1 MSLPERFICL
11 SKSETVPGRPFTD
24 PERNAEDLVTLEY
37 IAKRLRYVLSQAE
50 AIRQYPSPLLLY
62 LPEPGGLR
70 LRITITNPDELRRP
84 MDLTVV
90 GFCGQKRPDVD
101 RSQLDGVD
109 LELISEFLEHPH
121 LLSYN
126 SLQLKEGNWCNLV
139 LFSHPQ
145 GIMHWAHSAKHA
157 HAASQLAPQYYLAIR
172 LHNGLLPGGLMSGH
186 NLTLTRTKYYDYKD
200 RVTWQAMR
208 ELQPV

>member
-1 MSLPERFICL
+1 MSLSDRFIGL
-11 SKSETVPGRPFTD
+11 SKSEIVPGRPFTD
-24 PERNAEDLVTLEY
+24 PERNAEDLATLEY

-50 AIRQYPSPLLLY
+50 AIRHYPTPLLLY

-126 SLQLKEGNWCNLV
+126 SLEFLFIKLFV
-139 LFSHPQ
+139 LR
-145 GIMHWAHSAKHA
+145 G
-157 HAASQLAPQYYLAIR
+157 
-172 LHNGLLPGGLMSGH
+172 
-186 NLTLTRTKYYDYKD
+186 
-200 RVTWQAMR
+200 R
-208 ELQPV
+208 EL